1 MAKDGDI
8 KTNNSTTHH
17 FNGLISS
24 VMVYS
29 RALSAEEIAHERRNK
44 MELDLDNI
52 YKYHSPKPGQA
63 EKYEAIREKAKE
75 LAELIDSLCP
85 DSREKSVAFTE
96 IETAV
101 MWANAS
107 IARNGIFCMYCGA
120 EIEVT
125 NGAFSGSVITD
136 RDPNFSKPVPGGV
149 MVGKKLGYSCAVCDV
164 ARWEKARQDK
174 EGSSI

>member
-1 MAKDGDI
+1 MK
-8 KTNNSTTHH
+8 
-17 FNGLISS
+17 
-24 VMVYS
+24 
-29 RALSAEEIAHERRNK
+29 
-44 MELDLDNI
+44 LDLDNI
-52 YKYHSPKPGQA
+52 YKYHSPEGKQPQ
-63 EKYEAIREKAKE
+63 KYEAIREKAKE
-75 LAELIDSLCP
+75 LAKIVSDLCP
-85 DSREKSVAFTE
+85 DSRERSVAFTE

-107 IARNGIFCMYCGA
+107 IARNEIFCMYCGA
-120 EIEVT
+120 TIEVT
-125 NGAFSGSVITD
+125 HGAFSGSVITD